1 MGEIATITLE
11 NLTYNIGSFSL
22 KDISLEI
29 PKNEYFVLLGP
40 TGAGKTL
47 ILELIAGFYI
57 PDKGRILL
65 NGVDITRL
73 HPEKRNVG
81 FVYQDY
87 SLFPHMTVE
96 ENIAFG
102 LEMHKISQVEVE
114 RKVREMMDLMGITYL
129 KGRYPSTLS
138 GGEQQR
144 ASLARALAI
153 NPKVLLLDEPLSAL
167 DPRTQSFLREELKRI
182 HETQN
187 VTTVHVTHDQTEAL
201 ILADR
206 IGVIMNGEIAQV
218 GAPHELFN
226 RPKNVRI
233 ADFVGVENILKGTI
247 KSNRDGVAL
256 IDVDN
261 REICALTE
269 IKDGKVDVFI
279 RPENII
285 LSKNPLRSS
294 ARNIFKSRIA
304 RITNLGPIL
313 NVELD
318 NGLRVFITRQSA
330 EEMNLKQSV
339 EVYASF
345 KATATHISRRLK

>member
-1 MGEIATITLE
+1 MITLE
-11 NLTYNIGSFSL
+11 NLTYSLGSFSL
-22 KDISLEI
+22 KDVSLEI

-47 ILELIAGFYI
+47 ILELIAGFYM
-57 PDKGRILL
+57 PRKGRIVL
-65 NGVDITRL
+65 NGVDVTHL
-73 HPEKRNVG
+73 PPEKRSVG

-87 SLFPHMTVE
+87 SLFPHMAVE

-102 LEMHKISQVEVE
+102 LEMHKIPQMEVE
-114 RKVREMMDLMGITYL
+114 RKVKGIMDLMGISHL

-144 ASLARALAI
+144 VSLARALAI
-153 NPKVLLLDEPLSAL
+153 NPKILLLDEPLGAL
-167 DPRTQSFLREELKRI
+167 DPRTQSFLREELKKI

-206 IGVIMNGEIAQV
+206 IGVIMKGEITQV
-218 GAPHELFN
+218 SAPHELFN
-226 RPKNVRI
+226 RPINERI

-247 KSNRDGVAL
+247 KSNRDCVAL

-261 REICALTE
+261 REISALTE

-294 ARNIFKSRIA
+294 ARNSFKGRIA
-304 RITNLGPIL
+304 KITNLGPIL

-318 NGLRVFITRQSA
+318 DGLKIFVTKQSA
-330 EEMNLKQSV
+330 EEMNLKQGA

-345 KATATHISRRLK
+345 KATATHVSRRLK